1 MKINTLEEKK
11 VKGDAT
17 RIKLR
22 NEDEM
27 LP

>member
-11 VKGDAT
+11 VKGDAK